1 MKKSLILS
9 LALILSVSVFAF
21 NIRTA
26 EIGIADSSG
35 YYNIELD
42 PLLSAAAETDYSD
55 LRILKTSDNEKK
67 EVPYFVRS
75 ETPVREIRS
84 LECYEL
90 KENIAKDSLNQI
102 IVYNPEKE
110 NIGHFYIELQKAEVR
125 LKMSIRGSNDMKQ
138 WYIVK
143 QQTDISNSVNM
154 SGNEASLIFDFPKGN
169 YRYYEITL
177 INNQNSPLEVF
188 RVGKINNSYI
198 YGQYKEI
205 HTGGFIQK
213 ETEDNVTVISFPGL
227 DEMFRINKI
236 EFSVNTAQSYMRD
249 LLICNTG
256 NTNRVWL
263 KISSRKNNTFL
274 LNNFPL
280 GGTTSVSIEN
290 NDNPPL
296 KITSVRAYALKRY
309 LCAYLEKGE
318 TYSIEI
324 DNSRYSFP
332 DYDIRHFEEE
342 IPSNLQILYTDNI
355 KTIRYENEI
364 TYEEDT
370 FPWSVVLWTVII
382 GVGGFLIFLC
392 VKMAGKLSRETT
404 DNNS

>member
-55 LRILKTSDNEKK
+55 LRILKTSDNGKK

-102 IVYNPEKE
+102 IVYNPGKE

-143 QQTDISNSVNM
+143 QQTDISNS
-154 SGNEASLIFDFPKGN
+154 
-169 YRYYEITL
+169 EI
-177 INNQNSPLEVF
+177 
-188 RVGKINNSYI
+188 G
-198 YGQYKEI
+198 
-205 HTGGFIQK
+205 
-213 ETEDNVTVISFPGL
+213 
-227 DEMFRINKI
+227 
-236 EFSVNTAQSYMRD
+236 
-249 LLICNTG
+249 
-256 NTNRVWL
+256 
-263 KISSRKNNTFL
+263 
-274 LNNFPL
+274 
-280 GGTTSVSIEN
+280 
-290 NDNPPL
+290 
-296 KITSVRAYALKRY
+296 RA
-309 LCAYLEKGE
+309 
-318 TYSIEI
+318 
-324 DNSRYSFP
+324 
-332 DYDIRHFEEE
+332 H
-342 IPSNLQILYTDNI
+342 
-355 KTIRYENEI
+355 
-364 TYEEDT
+364 
-370 FPWSVVLWTVII
+370 V
-382 GVGGFLIFLC
+382 
-392 VKMAGKLSRETT
+392 
-404 DNNS
+404 